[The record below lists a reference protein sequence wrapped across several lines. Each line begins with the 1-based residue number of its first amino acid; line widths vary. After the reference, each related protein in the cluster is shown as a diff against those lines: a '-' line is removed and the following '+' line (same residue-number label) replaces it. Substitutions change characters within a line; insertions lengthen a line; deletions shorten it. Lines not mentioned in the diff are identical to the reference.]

1 MQIRHYLICGSDD
14 DDDISDDI
22 DDDSNDVDD
31 DSKGKG

>member
-22 DDDSNDVDD
+22 DDDS
-31 DSKGKG
+31 KGKG